1 MNPKEIESIISYLE
15 DTDTE
20 CMDLDMVLGWLRKL
34 ENAGAASK
42 NANDRVLLMYTAGLA
57 RYRLGEFDRA
67 IIVLEKALRGAES
80 FGLLVYSA
88 KIHCILSACYTIT
101 GDIKKAGRHSETAL
115 REFGRLRLFDELSLH
130 YIHIIQLGHLINEKD
145 EVLEYLHRA
154 EYFSHGHTTSKSVC
168 VLFGI
173 AQIYNNILY
182 DNIKG
187 TKYLTRGIEICRMNG
202 MVLMEK
208 LGMKRLADTY
218 LMMERYSEAADV
230 YCRIIS
236 DERKRLPDS
245 VCTSVRVSLVFCDFQ
260 LGRLISA
267 EKRITELEE
276 FLPRLWE
283 KERKQ
288 FTAVACYLKARLIM
302 IREDTFEEAEELLKK
317 ALAIFEKYGRYDFPV
332 PEFDY
337 MLYSLQAS
345 MLLRQGRLGGAERAC
360 KKLAETAN
368 HYSARCRRDAYARLS
383 MIAELRGDYE
393 AACHYA
399 HMEDEA
405 IDAIE
410 AGNLALRFEQLC
422 GKFFDTMRSR
432 EITGLKKENQTLK
445 KNIDMDALTQVY
457 NKKYYLRYLRRIHEG
472 DRKDIQQLT
481 VLMVDIDHFKEYN
494 DYYGHTDGDK
504 CLRRVAEIL
513 TNAADVFGAYVMRYG
528 GEEFAIFL
536 ENFTEKDGEETARR
550 IMDEL
555 AEAHIPH
562 EASPVADHLTVSI
575 GIASERRNI
584 PREINALMERAD
596 EALYE
601 VKRSGGNMFRT
612 MQW

>member
-1 MNPKEIESIISYLE
+1 MNPKEIENIISYLE
-15 DTDTE
+15 DTDVE
-20 CMDLDMVLGWLRKL
+20 CMNLDVVLGWLRKL
-34 ENAGAASK
+34 ENASAASH
-42 NANDRVLLMYTAGLA
+42 NANERVLLLYTAGLA

-67 IIVLEKALRGAES
+67 ITVLDKALRGAEG
-80 FGLLVYSA
+80 FGLLVYAA
-88 KIHCILSACYTIT
+88 KIHCMLSVCCTMT
-101 GDIKKAGRHSETAL
+101 GDLKNARRHSETAL

-130 YIHIIQLGHLINEKD
+130 YVYIIQLGRLANEKD

-154 EYFSHGHTTSKSVC
+154 EYFCHGHTAPKSVC
-168 VLFGI
+168 ALFGI
-173 AQIYNNILY
+173 AQVYNNILY

-187 TKYLTRGIEICRMNG
+187 TKYLTRGIEVCRING
-202 MVLMEK
+202 MVQMEK

-218 LMMERYSEAADV
+218 LMMERYSDAAEV
-230 YCRIIS
+230 YRRIIA
-236 DERKRLPDS
+236 DDRKRLPDS
-245 VCTSVRVSLVFCDFQ
+245 VCASVRVSLVFCDFQ
-260 LGRLISA
+260 LGRLVSA
-267 EKRITELEE
+267 ETRINELEE

-288 FTAVACYLKARLIM
+288 FTAVACYLKARLVM
-302 IREDTFEEAEELLKK
+302 IREDTFEEADELLKK

-360 KKLAETAN
+360 KRLAETAAY
-368 HYSARCRRDAYARLS
+368 YSARCQRDAYSRLS
-383 MIAELRGDYE
+383 MVAELRGDYE

-399 HMEDEA
+399 HKEDEA

-432 EITGLKKENQTLK
+432 ELTGLKRENQTLK
-445 KNIDMDALTQVY
+445 KNIDTDALTQVY

-472 DRKDIQQLT
+472 DRRDIQQLT

-494 DYYGHTDGDK
+494 DRYGHTGGDK

-513 TNAADVFGAYVMRYG
+513 SDAADEFGAHVMRYG

-536 ENFTEKDGEETARR
+536 ENFTEKDGEEMARC
-550 IMDEL
+550 IMENL
-555 AEAHIPH
+555 SEEHIPH
-562 EASPVADHLTVSI
+562 DESPVADYLTVSI